1 MIIRVSEIQRDG
13 VTIADTAAL
22 VASLSDRGWRLEHV
36 ALRLDRDGVDVVVTG
51 EIGAS
56 VSQTCGR
63 CLDEFTTEVRA
74 AIDVRVVPRP
84 ATGEA
89 VELGAEDLDVDFYD
103 NDELN
108 LARLIE
114 TETLLGL
121 PMKPLCRAECRG
133 LCPTCGANRNTAP
146 CSCRERPPDTRLVA
160 LRDVAARLS
169 D

>member
-1 MIIRVSEIQRDG
+1 MIIRVSEIPRDG

-22 VASLSDRGWRLEHV
+22 ARSLSDRAFRLEHV
-36 ALRLDRDGVDVVVTG
+36 ALRLDPDGVDVLVTG
-51 EIGAS
+51 EVGAT
-56 VSQTCGR
+56 VSQTCSR
-63 CLDEFTTEVRA
+63 CLEEFTAQVRP

-84 ATGEA
+84 ATGQD
-89 VELGAEDLDVDFYD
+89 VELGTDDLDVDFYA

-121 PMKPLCRAECRG
+121 PMKPLCREECRG
-133 LCPTCGANRNTAP
+133 LCPACGANRNTAP
-146 CSCRERPPDTRLVA
+146 CACGERPPDPRLAA

-169 D
+169 H

>member
-13 VTIADTAAL
+13 VTIADRAAL
-22 VASLSDRGWRLEHV
+22 AAALSDRPWRLEHV

-51 EIGAS
+51 EIGVTAL
-56 VSQTCGR
+56 QTCGR
-63 CLDEFTTEVRA
+63 CLEEFTTQVRP

-84 ATGEA
+84 GTGA
-89 VELGAEDLDVDFYD
+89 DVELGADDLDVDFYD

-121 PMKPLCRAECRG
+121 PMKPLCRADCRG
-133 LCPTCGANRNTAP
+133 LCRTCGANRNTAP
-146 CSCRERPPDTRLVA
+146 CACGERSPDVRLAA
-160 LRDVAARLS
+160 LRDVAARPS
-169 D
+169 H